1 MFVYWSVLLS
11 LDSWYIVFVNPVCL
25 TSLTKPLTI
34 YALCILWCTDTCL
47 LKWTCTVILKGCT
60 KKKKFYFFYKLRE
73 VMTRPHFLS
82 SIEGVSLYC
91 PSKANSGV
99 HMGIQ
104 LTLPCLPLCPEAR
117 EDIWYNSL
125 RTGYVWVSWQ
135 GEGDKSIVNQIWPWS
150 TWTPASP

>member
-1 MFVYWSVLLS
+1 MDHLCTMHTVVHRHLS
-11 LDSWYIVFVNPVCL
+11 TEMDMHSHI
-25 TSLTKPLTI
+25 
-34 YALCILWCTDTCL
+34 
-47 LKWTCTVILKGCT
+47 KGLH

-135 GEGDKSIVNQIWPWS
+135 GEGDKSIVNQI
-150 TWTPASP
+150 